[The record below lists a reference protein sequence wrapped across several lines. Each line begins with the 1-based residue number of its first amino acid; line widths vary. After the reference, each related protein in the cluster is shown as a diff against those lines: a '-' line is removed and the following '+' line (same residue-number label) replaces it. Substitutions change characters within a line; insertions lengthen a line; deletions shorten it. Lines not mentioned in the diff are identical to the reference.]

1 VAEEVEAEIRQV
13 EKELA
18 EARRVGAKRR
28 VGELSAVRDILYED
42 KWFRIATAVDAQ
54 IMKQFAEGA
63 EAGGVIKAAEKRLFG
78 LRLEVVVAPL
88 LKIEAA
94 VD

>member
-1 VAEEVEAEIRQV
+1 
-13 EKELA
+13 
-18 EARRVGAKRR
+18 
-28 VGELSAVRDILYED
+28 
-42 KWFRIATAVDAQ
+42 
-54 IMKQFAEGA
+54 MKQFAEGA
-63 EAGGVIKAAEKRLFG
+63 EAGGVIKAAEKRLFV